1 MKTSKPYNRNDIL
14 SIVDHFFSAGQY
26 LMRAEERGGYLAS
39 SLGSHNRR
47 WILSLQLPDT
57 LQFHHSERTHN

>member
-1 MKTSKPYNRNDIL
+1 MKTSKQYNRNDIW
-14 SIVDHFFSAGQY
+14 SIVDHFFCAGQY
-26 LMRAEERGGYLAS
+26 LMRGEERRGGYLAS
-39 SLGSHNRR
+39 SLAHNRR